1 MALQHEVEDETD
13 GSPKNEDAIKDE
25 IELSDYSQVP
35 SPREKEYYSTKM
47 QKTLEKI
54 EAALKTSTQGLWD
67 FQKDVKK
74 LRYKATE
81 QVETNHKMKN
91 ALEGLYH
98 KMTCM
103 EKRHAMHTA
112 LKWDFGRMLNVDIDT
127 YRDRIAVGNMRS
139 FMILRMNQI
148 EKEFKSCMS
157 WKTYLKKMWYKILG
171 KSLAWEIVVTETVK
185 ALDYDKKKK
194 NDSLTFLKSEEGWG
208 KDFAVNMQKL
218 LAQPW

>member
-35 SPREKEYYSTKM
+35 SPREKEYYGTKM
-47 QKTLEKI
+47 QKTL

-67 FQKDVKK
+67 FQKALKH
-74 LRYKATE
+74 LRYKASE

-112 LKWDFGRMLNVDIDT
+112 LTWDFGRMLNVDIDT
-127 YRDRIAVGNMRS
+127 YREKIAVGNMRS

-148 EKEFKSCMS
+148 DKEFKSCMS
-157 WKTYLKKMWYKILG
+157 WKTYLKKIWYKILG
-171 KSLAWEIVVTETVK
+171 KSLAWEIVCKETLD
-185 ALDYDKKKK
+185 ALNFEKKKD
-194 NDSLTFLKSEEGWG
+194 NDSLSFLKSEDGWG
-208 KDFAVNMQKL
+208 SEFDVKMKKL